1 MANEISYRDIPELL
15 VEIRKGR
22 VGPVYLLFGD
32 EFLYKS
38 AFKSLLDALIPQDHQ
53 HLNYESIDG
62 ATANVYEII
71 EHLNTFPLIPSAK
84 VIAVHDTI
92 IFYSAAAV
100 DDFLRRSREAFER
113 QDLKESVQYLLLAL
127 SAGDVSLDDV
137 KDGNWRKIFDER
149 LKGSFDASFNTQ
161 AGGEKDAGGVW
172 LDQVIAYCVQKKME
186 IPVDQDD
193 AEVLNDAI
201 LSGYPETNHLVLT
214 TDFVDKRR
222 RLYKTVNKI
231 GVVIDCSVP
240 KGDRKADKR
249 QQQQA
254 LKSHMKE
261 SLKKV
266 GKTMAPGGFEA
277 LYEKIGTGMRGFSSE
292 LDKLITF
299 VGERKEVLPS
309 DVETVSKRTKQDPI
323 YEMTNAIAERNT
335 QGALFF
341 LDSLLKDNVHQ
352 LQILAAATNQIR
364 KLILAK
370 DFIRARYGSGWR
382 EDLSYQAFQKTVLPE
397 LEKRE
402 PDLLTSKAH
411 PYAIYMTLKQTNNYT
426 LEDLIKAMEVLLDT
440 DIRLK
445 SSGQDAKM
453 VLEHALMRICGA

>member
-382 EDLSYQAFQKTVLPE
+382 EDLSYHAFQKTVLPG
-397 LEKRE
+397 LQKRE
-402 PDLLTSKAH
+402 PDLLTSKVH

-453 VLEHALMRICGA
+453 VLEHAIMRICGA